1 MREVVEDKIIQI
13 MCSYE
18 ADYVW
23 LPQNVNNGPNE
34 FVQWML
40 EFLK

>member
-1 MREVVEDKIIQI
+1 MREVVEDKILEI

-18 ADYVW
+18 NDYTW
-23 LPQNVNNGPNE
+23 LSPTINNGPNE
-34 FVQWML
+34 FVNWML